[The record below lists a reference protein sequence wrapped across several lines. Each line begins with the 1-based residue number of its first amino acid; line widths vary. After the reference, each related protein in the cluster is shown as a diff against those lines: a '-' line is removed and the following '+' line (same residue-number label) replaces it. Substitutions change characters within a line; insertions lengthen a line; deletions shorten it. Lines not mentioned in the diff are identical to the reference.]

1 MRVLCHLPVMNT
13 VAEILAFIGRHR
25 VMAAWGLS
33 KRRID
38 EWLQFNCIPSLYYDG
53 LERMAGRPLPR
64 SLFSFKEPAEPPAPR
79 A

>member
-1 MRVLCHLPVMNT
+1 MNT
-13 VAEILAFIGRHR
+13 VADILDFIGRPR

-38 EWLQFNCIPSLYYDG
+38 EWLQFNTIPSLYYNG

-64 SLFSFKEPAEPPAPR
+64 DLFSFKDFSE
-79 A
+79 